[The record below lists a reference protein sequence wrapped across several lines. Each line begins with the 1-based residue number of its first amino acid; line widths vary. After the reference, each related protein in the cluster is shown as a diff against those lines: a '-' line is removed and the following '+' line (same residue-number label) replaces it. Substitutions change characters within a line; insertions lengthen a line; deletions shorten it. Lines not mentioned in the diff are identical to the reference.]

1 MVPEDES
8 RRVRKGRS
16 SGSEERQWS
25 QRDAFAGSRGGDGPD
40 ASVELIMTELLK
52 PLTLEDPS
60 HQLCR

>member
-16 SGSEERQWS
+16 SRSEERQRS
-25 QRDAFAGSRGGDGPD
+25 QRDAFAGSRGADGPD
-40 ASVELIMTELLK
+40 VSVELIMTELLK

-60 HQLCR
+60 HQLRR